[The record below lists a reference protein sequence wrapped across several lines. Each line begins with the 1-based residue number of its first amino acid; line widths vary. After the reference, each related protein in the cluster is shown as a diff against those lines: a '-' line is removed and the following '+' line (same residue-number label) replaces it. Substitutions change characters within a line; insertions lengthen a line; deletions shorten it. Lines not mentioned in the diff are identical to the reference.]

1 MYRALGAAKATKPP
15 ETRQARPGIERRFCN
30 GELVLAERRRPS
42 PAKAVQAVQAVQ
54 AGDPVYMMVFRQS
67 DCSSISRNS
76 FAMPAQYDKLGIRFQ
91 YPENW
96 TLDEIEARDNRN
108 SVSVY
113 SPGGAFW
120 SITLHPPDSSPQDL
134 ADAALA
140 AMRQEYDELDAAP
153 VAETVAGRN
162 LVGWDMNFYCLDLTN
177 TAIVRGFK
185 THEATYLVFCQADDR
200 EFDAVERI
208 FAAITFSLL
217 S

>member
-1 MYRALGAAKATKPP
+1 M
-15 ETRQARPGIERRFCN
+15 
-30 GELVLAERRRPS
+30 
-42 PAKAVQAVQAVQ
+42 PAK
-54 AGDPVYMMVFRQS
+54 
-67 DCSSISRNS
+67 
-76 FAMPAQYDKLGIRFQ
+76 YDKLGIRFQ

-113 SPGGAFW
+113 SPGGGFW
-120 SITLHPPDSSPQDL
+120 SITIHPPGLSPQDL

-140 AMRQEYDELDAAP
+140 AMRQEYDELDAEA
-153 VAETVAGRN
+153 VAETIAGRD

-177 TAIVRGFK
+177 SAVVRSFNTA
-185 THEATYLVFCQADDR
+185 EASYLVFCQADDR
-200 EFDAVERI
+200 EFAGVERI

>member
-1 MYRALGAAKATKPP
+1 
-15 ETRQARPGIERRFCN
+15 
-30 GELVLAERRRPS
+30 
-42 PAKAVQAVQAVQ
+42 
-54 AGDPVYMMVFRQS
+54 
-67 DCSSISRNS
+67 
-76 FAMPAQYDKLGIRFQ
+76 MPAQYDKLGIRFQ

-113 SPGGAFW
+113 SPAGAFW
-120 SITLHPPDSSPQDL
+120 SITLHPPDLSPQEL

-140 AMRQEYDELDAAP
+140 AMRQEYDELDAEP
-153 VAETVAGRN
+153 VAETVAGRE

-177 TAIVRGFK
+177 TAIVRGFNRP
-185 THEATYLVFCQADDR
+185 EATYLVFCQADDR